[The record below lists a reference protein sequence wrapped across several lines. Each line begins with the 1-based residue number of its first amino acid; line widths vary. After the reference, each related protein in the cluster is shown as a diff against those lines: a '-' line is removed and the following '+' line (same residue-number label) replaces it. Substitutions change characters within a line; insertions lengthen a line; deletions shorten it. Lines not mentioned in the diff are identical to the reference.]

1 MARTGRARS
10 VRGASRDL
18 LGDRD
23 RAPSRD
29 DAGDRRGGL
38 PGRQLDG
45 PAAARDPA
53 MRAGAGQDRRTESK
67 SQGRPRG
74 GDGGGADHG
83 RGERSPDEQRR
94 DEPEAEEDRDADDE
108 RTEHTRPVA
117 HVATTPTGG
126 ADQLCDGE
134 EAERDEA
141 RDGDGVR
148 DDGEGNEQYADDRD
162 GERDAEHDDA
172 GQDERLTSEP
182 DPEGSRE
189 PELDCL
195 HYLGEV
201 GAGEQ
206 QHADSDDQQH
216 GEAAGHHFYR

>member
-53 MRAGAGQDRRTESK
+53 MRAGAG
-67 SQGRPRG
+67 
-74 GDGGGADHG
+74 HG

-94 DEPEAEEDRDADDE
+94 DEPEAKKDRDADDE
-108 RTEHTRPVA
+108 RTEHTRALA

-126 ADQLCDGE
+126 AD
-134 EAERDEA
+134 
-141 RDGDGVR
+141 
-148 DDGEGNEQYADDRD
+148 
-162 GERDAEHDDA
+162 
-172 GQDERLTSEP
+172 
-182 DPEGSRE
+182 
-189 PELDCL
+189 
-195 HYLGEV
+195 
-201 GAGEQ
+201 
-206 QHADSDDQQH
+206 
-216 GEAAGHHFYR
+216 